1 MTWVIIAVRPGGNH
15 RATSRSRLMKTIA
28 SPIPTNT
35 RATMPSAKVPANA
48 NPSWAQDIRATPVMS
63 MPREP
68 TRSRIAP
75 TGICIPA

>member
-1 MTWVIIAVRPGGNH
+1 MN
-15 RATSRSRLMKTIA
+15 TIA
-28 SPIPTNT
+28 SPIPTKI
-35 RATMPSAKVPANA
+35 RATMPSANVPANA

-63 MPREP
+63 MTREP